1 MFETIQEN
9 IVVIALRAKLNVKF
23 YQWEVG
29 MAKAYIYHAQDLF
42 DFMVDFFVKLEVP
55 RDRAEIVAE
64 ILQSA
69 DLRGVSSHGII
80 RLQTY
85 YGSRLQKGLINPL
98 AENEILRESPASISL
113 DGKNGLGQV
122 SGKDAMFRCIEKAK
136 TSGVA
141 MVTVR
146 NSNHYGIAGYYAM
159 MALEHDMIGISFT
172 NAQPL
177 VAPTFGKNRLLGTN
191 PIAVAA
197 PAFAE
202 KPFVLDMATS
212 IVPIGKVTV
221 FDKSGEQ
228 LPDGWAVDSNG
239 STTTDPKSVL
249 NGGALFPLGGPELLR
264 GYKGYGLAL
273 WVDIFS
279 GVLSGAAF
287 GKNVA
292 DPNKGTNAN
301 VGHFFA
307 AMRLDAFRDPDE
319 FKKDLDELFTQLK
332 TADKADG
339 QNRIYIHG
347 EKEFELTEKYQKE
360 GIPLLEEV
368 VKSLKSAGETVGVP
382 FDLESLG
389 EKEIDPAH
397 AGN

>member
-1 MFETIQEN
+1 
-9 IVVIALRAKLNVKF
+9 
-23 YQWEVG
+23 
-29 MAKAYIYHAQDLF
+29 MAKAFVYHAQDLF
-42 DFMVDFFVKLEVP
+42 DFMVNFFVKLGVP
-55 RDRAEIVAE
+55 NDRAVIVAE

-85 YGSRLQKGLINPL
+85 YGSRLLKGLINPM
-98 AENEILRESPASISL
+98 ADNEILRESPASIAI
-113 DGKNGLGQV
+113 DGRNGLGQV
-122 SGKDAMFRCIEKAK
+122 AGKDAMLRCIEKAK

-141 MVTVR
+141 MVTVC

-177 VAPTFGKNRLLGTN
+177 VAPTFGRNRLLGTN

-202 KPFVLDMATS
+202 RPFVLDMATS

-221 FDKSGEQ
+221 FDKSGER
-228 LPDGWAVDSNG
+228 LPEGWAVDARG
-239 STTTDPKSVL
+239 DSTTNPQSVL

-292 DPNKGTNAN
+292 NPAKLANAN

-332 TADKADG
+332 TAEKADG
-339 QNRIYIHG
+339 QERIFIHG

-360 GIPLLEEV
+360 GIPMLEEV
-368 VKSLKSAGETVGVP
+368 VKSLMSAGETVGVP
-382 FDLESLG
+382 FDLVSLG
-389 EKEIDPAH
+389 EKEIDLAH

>member
-1 MFETIQEN
+1 M
-9 IVVIALRAKLNVKF
+9 ARAYVYKS
-23 YQWEVG
+23 E
-29 MAKAYIYHAQDLF
+29 DLF
-42 DFMVDFFVKLEVP
+42 DFMVRFFVKLGVP
-55 RDRAEIVAE
+55 EDRAEITAE

-98 AENEILRESPASISL
+98 ANNEILRETPASLAL

-122 SGKDAMFRCIEKAK
+122 AGKDAMYRCIEKARK
-136 TSGVA
+136 SGVA

-159 MALEHDMIGISFT
+159 MALEDDMIGISFT

-177 VAPTFGKNRLLGTN
+177 VAPTFGRNRLLGTN

-197 PAFAE
+197 PALTE

-221 FDKSGEQ
+221 FDKAGDPIPE
-228 LPDGWAVDSNG
+228 GWAIDSEGNPT
-239 STTTDPKSVL
+239 SNPKAVL
-249 NGGALFPLGGPELLR
+249 EGGALFPLGGPELLR

-287 GKNVA
+287 GKNVS
-292 DPNKGTNAN
+292 DPSKLSNAN

-307 AMRLDAFRDPDE
+307 AIRLDAFREPEE
-319 FKKDLDELFTQLK
+319 FKQDMDNLFHQLK
-332 TADKADG
+332 TAEKAIG
-339 QNRIYIHG
+339 QERIFIHG
-347 EKEFELTEKYQKE
+347 EKEFERTDKYKKD
-360 GIPLLEEV
+360 GIPLLEGV
-368 VKSLKSAGETVGVP
+368 VKSLQSAGESVGVA
-382 FDLESLG
+382 FDLHAVS
-389 EKEIDPAH
+389 EKEIDPAQ
-397 AGN
+397 AGD

>member
-1 MFETIQEN
+1 
-9 IVVIALRAKLNVKF
+9 
-23 YQWEVG
+23 
-29 MAKAYIYHAQDLF
+29 MAKALIFKTQDLF
-42 DFMVDFFVKLEVP
+42 NFMVDFFVKLGVP
-55 RDRAEIVAE
+55 QNRAQITAE
-64 ILQSA
+64 ILLSA

-98 AENEILRESPASISL
+98 ANNEILRETPSSL
-113 DGKNGLGQV
+113 AIDGKNGLGQV
-122 SGKDAMFRCIEKAK
+122 AGKDAMLRCIDKAK
-136 TSGVA
+136 RSGVA

-159 MALEHDMIGISFT
+159 MALDEDMIGISFT

-177 VAPTFGKNRLLGTN
+177 VAPTFGRKRLLGTN

-197 PAFAE
+197 PAFSE

-212 IVPIGKVTV
+212 IIPIGKVTV
-221 FDKSGEQ
+221 FDKAGQE
-228 LPDGWAVDSNG
+228 LPDGWAINSKG
-239 STTTDPKSVL
+239 MPTTNPKEVL
-249 NGGALFPLGGPELLR
+249 DGGALFPLGGPELLR

-279 GVLSGAAF
+279 GILSGAAF
-287 GKNVA
+287 GRGVA
-292 DPNKGTNAN
+292 DPNKVANAN

-307 AMRLDAFRDPDE
+307 AIRLDAFRDPDE
-319 FKKDLDELFTQLK
+319 FKKDLDSLFQQLK
-332 TADKADG
+332 TAEKAEG
-339 QNRIYIHG
+339 QDRIYIHG

-368 VKSLKSAGETVGVP
+368 VKSLSKAGDEIGVP
-382 FDLESLG
+382 FDSIPTG
-389 EKEIDPAH
+389 EKEMDPSH
-397 AGN
+397 SGN

>member
-1 MFETIQEN
+1 M
-9 IVVIALRAKLNVKF
+9 ARAYVF
-23 YQWEVG
+23 Q
-29 MAKAYIYHAQDLF
+29 AQDLF
-42 DFMVDFFVKLEVP
+42 DFMVQFFVKLGVP
-55 RDRAEIVAE
+55 QDRAEITAE

-98 AENEILRESPASISL
+98 ANNKIIRESPASLAI
-113 DGKNGLGQV
+113 DGNNGLGQV
-122 SGKDAMFRCIEKAK
+122 AGKDAMLHCIEKAK
-136 TSGVA
+136 SSGVA

-177 VAPTFGKNRLLGTN
+177 VAPTFGRKRLLGTN

-197 PAFAE
+197 PAFSN

-221 FDKSGEQ
+221 FDKAGEK
-228 LPDGWAVDSNG
+228 LPEGWAIDSTG
-239 STTTDPKSVL
+239 EPTTDPKAVL
-249 NGGALFPLGGPELLR
+249 NEGALFPLGGPEILR

-287 GKNVA
+287 GGDVA
-292 DPNKGTNAN
+292 DPSRVAKAN

-307 AMRLDAFRDPDE
+307 AMRLDAFREPEE
-319 FKKDLDELFTQLK
+319 FKKDMDNLFQQLRS
-332 TADKADG
+332 AEKAIGHD
-339 QNRIYIHG
+339 RIFIHG
-347 EKEFELTEKYQKE
+347 EKEFELTERYQQE
-360 GIPLLEEV
+360 GIPLLEGV
-368 VKSLKSAGETVGVP
+368 VKSLEEAGKQAGVP
-382 FDLESLG
+382 FALNSI
-389 EKEIDPAH
+389 KEIDIDPAH
-397 AGN
+397 SGN